1 MTGQLSSPGTCTP
14 VSSTNKTDLHDIT
27 EILLKVALNTINPV
41 QSNLITERTTSK
53 TDEKIYR
60 VRIMVLK
67 ATFNKIS
74 IISCGQ
80 FYWWKK
86 PNPDQKNFSMRIRN
100 FIFRG

>member
-1 MTGQLSSPGTCTP
+1 MTGQWSSPGTCTP

-74 IISCGQ
+74 IISCVSFIGGRNQ
-80 FYWWKK
+80 T
-86 PNPDQKNFSMRIRN
+86 QIRTT
-100 FIFRG
+100 FR